1 MATTNGTSG
10 QVHID
15 PAVFASIDDWDAGDV
30 IDFEEATGILFS
42 DLETAR
48 RLKPGAEFA
57 APFKFV
63 LGLAWIAARK
73 EQPSLT
79 FAQSKRWKLSE
90 LQAMLAPTPAAP
102 PAKLERLERPPRPL
116 GVVSIDG

>member
-1 MATTNGTSG
+1 MAASNG
-10 QVHID
+10 QMHID
-15 PAVFASIDDWDAGDV
+15 PGVFASIDDWDAGDV

-42 DLETAR
+42 ELETAR

-79 FAQSKRWKLSE
+79 FAQAKRWKLGE

-102 PAKLERLERPPRPL
+102 VPLTKLERPDSNARTL
-116 GVVSIDG
+116 GGVSIDS

>member
-1 MATTNGTSG
+1 MAASNG
-10 QVHID
+10 QMHID

-42 DLETAR
+42 ELETAR
-48 RLKPGAEFA
+48 RLKPGAAFA

-73 EQPSLT
+73 QQPALT
-79 FAQSKRWKLSE
+79 FAQAKRWKLGE
-90 LQAMLAPTPAAP
+90 LQAMLNPPPAAPTPLT
-102 PAKLERLERPPRPL
+102 KLERPAQTA
-116 GVVSIDG
+116 GNIGGVSIDG